1 MAFLAMWRVS
11 TVKECEAMD
20 LAGLSYLDRLPAHY
34 LGEYELLLRIL
45 CSAVIGFLIGLDR
58 THKHKPAGVKTY
70 TYVSAASA
78 LITIVSINSAGLYS
92 TMFDKTMMDPMR
104 LAAQVVTGLGFI
116 GAGIILKDG
125 AKVIG
130 LTSAAMIFFAGGVG
144 IGIGAGFYTLI
155 LFTVAAAF
163 LFVQI
168 GEWTER
174 REKRKN
180 SKSIAHAAD
189 DIQEMSQGM

>member
-1 MAFLAMWRVS
+1 MNMEGLTFL
-11 TVKECEAMD
+11 D
-20 LAGLSYLDRLPAHY
+20 GLPAQY
-34 LGEYELLLRIL
+34 LGQYELLLRIL
-45 CSAVIGFLIGLDR
+45 VSAIIGFLIGLDR

-70 TYVSAASA
+70 TYVTAAST

-104 LAAQVVTGLGFI
+104 LAAQIVTGLGFI

-144 IGIGAGFYTLI
+144 IGIGAGFYTI
-155 LFTVAAAF
+155 IIFTVIVAF
-163 LFVQI
+163 SFVQI
-168 GEWTER
+168 GEWIER
-174 REKRKN
+174 RKHKQ
-180 SKSIAHAAD
+180 SMLPAPSIATD
-189 DIQEMSQGM
+189 DVQEIDHT

>member
-1 MAFLAMWRVS
+1 MHI
-11 TVKECEAMD
+11 D
-20 LAGLSYLDRLPAHY
+20 GLSYLDRLPAQY

-70 TYVSAASA
+70 TYVTAASA
-78 LITIVSINSAGLYS
+78 LITIVSIHSAGIYS
-92 TMFDKTMMDPMR
+92 TMFDKTVMDPMR

-125 AKVIG
+125 VKVIG

-155 LFTVAAAF
+155 LFTVVVAF

-168 GEWTER
+168 GEWIER
-174 REKRKN
+174 REKRKEA
-180 SKSIAHAAD
+180 KSNIHKAAATD
-189 DIQEMSQGM
+189 ESGQAC

>member
-1 MAFLAMWRVS
+1 MQ
-11 TVKECEAMD
+11 
-20 LAGLSYLDRLPAHY
+20 GISYIDHLPAYY
-34 LGEYELLLRIL
+34 LGEYELFFRIL
-45 CSAVIGFLIGLDR
+45 VSAIIGFLIGLDR

-70 TYVSAASA
+70 TFVTTASA
-78 LITIVSINSAGLYS
+78 LITIVSIHSAGLYS

-144 IGIGAGFYTLI
+144 IGLGSGFYTVI
-155 LFTVAAAF
+155 VFTVALVF

-168 GEWTER
+168 GEWIER
-174 REKRKN
+174 REKQPRNAKA
-180 SKSIAHAAD
+180 SELASED
-189 DIQEMSQGM
+189 VQEMNQAV